1 VNENREPIRDALKR
15 MPVPPPRTGFVDD
28 VIANAVT
35 EFGPRARPRLLTRWE
50 TWMGAAVG
58 AAVAVLL
65 TVFLVRPGA
74 PSADSGI
81 TLALDEARTVDV
93 LIDSE
98 RTLEDATIRV
108 ATTGSVEL
116 DGFDDRREVRWQ
128 TRLDRGRNVLSL
140 PIVARATGEA
150 ELVATIEHE
159 GRIRRVA
166 VKMIVRSPR
175 PKVA

>member
-1 VNENREPIRDALKR
+1 MNENREPLRNALKR
-15 MPVPPPRTGFVDD
+15 MPVPPLRRSFADEA
-28 VIANAVT
+28 IANAVT
-35 EFGPRARPRLLTRWE
+35 DAPRKHRSAFARWE
-50 TWMGAAVG
+50 TWMGAACG
-58 AAVAVLL
+58 AAAAVLV
-65 TVFLVRPGA
+65 TVFLVRPDA
-74 PSADSGI
+74 PVTDSGI

-98 RTLEDATIRV
+98 RTLDDATIRI
-108 ATTGSVEL
+108 AATGSVEL
-116 DGFDDRREVRWQ
+116 DGLDNKREVRWQ

-140 PIVARATGEA
+140 PIVARSAGAA

-159 GRIRRVA
+159 GQIRRVA

>member
-1 VNENREPIRDALKR
+1 MTENREPLRTVLKR
-15 MPVPPPRTGFVDD
+15 MPVPPLRRGFADD
-28 VIANAVT
+28 AIANAVMDVAPQT
-35 EFGPRARPRLLTRWE
+35 RRPVFARWE
-50 TWMGAAVG
+50 TWLGAAVG
-58 AAVAVLL
+58 AAAAI
-65 TVFLVRPGA
+65 LVTIFVVQPQA
-74 PSADSGI
+74 PVVDSGI
-81 TLALDEARTVDV
+81 TLALDESRTVDV

-108 ATTGSVEL
+108 AATGSVEL
-116 DGFDDRREVRWQ
+116 NGLDNTHEVRWQ

-140 PIVARATGEA
+140 PIVARSTGNA

-159 GRIRRVA
+159 GRVRRVA